1 MIASSSRLRLS
12 AGLLALSLAL
22 SACGGADEP
31 AQEASSPAAA
41 DTAAPSR
48 PSSPTTSRPAS
59 SSAGAATTAAPS
71 STSAAAS
78 SATESAADAETP
90 AADDEPTADEPVAG
104 DVADAEDLEESGAP
118 EDDAASPTAEA
129 VVLDPVEAPAAQDL
143 GGPQPGVA
151 PSDTPVAVRTPAPA
165 IAPVKVEP
173 DLVRPSAPPVEEPG
187 EETSPPA
194 PRPSASAS
202 EGRPSAPGTPV
213 PAPTATA
220 PPAPAP
226 VPPSGADCVVQRC
239 IALTFD
245 DGPARPTGRLLDIL
259 AAEGVPATFYV
270 IGQSA
275 ELNPALIARMGEEGH
290 QVGGH
295 SWSHPN
301 LTLLSPAEIADEL
314 ARTDA
319 AIRAAGVVPS
329 TVRAPYGALNETVL
343 EAFGDHG
350 EGSVTWSV
358 DTRDWEHRSPAQ
370 TLAHVRS
377 AARPGGI
384 VLMHDLHATTVDA
397 VPAVI
402 EWLRGEGYVF
412 VTVDEITGGVA
423 PGATVSRGLH
433 P

>member
-1 MIASSSRLRLS
+1 MRRRTPSSWTRSRRPRCRIW
-12 AGLLALSLAL
+12 AG
-22 SACGGADEP
+22 P
-31 AQEASSPAAA
+31 SPA
-41 DTAAPSR
+41 
-48 PSSPTTSRPAS
+48 
-59 SSAGAATTAAPS
+59 
-71 STSAAAS
+71 
-78 SATESAADAETP
+78 
-90 AADDEPTADEPVAG
+90 
-104 DVADAEDLEESGAP
+104 
-118 EDDAASPTAEA
+118 
-129 VVLDPVEAPAAQDL
+129 
-143 GGPQPGVA
+143 
-151 PSDTPVAVRTPAPA
+151 
-165 IAPVKVEP
+165 
-173 DLVRPSAPPVEEPG
+173 
-187 EETSPPA
+187 
-194 PRPSASAS
+194 
-202 EGRPSAPGTPV
+202 
-213 PAPTATA
+213 
-220 PPAPAP
+220 
-226 VPPSGADCVVQRC
+226 SGADCTVVRC

-245 DGPARPTGRLLDIL
+245 DGPARSTGRLLDIL

-270 IGQSA
+270 IGRSA
-275 ELNPALIARMGEEGH
+275 ALNPALIARMGEEGH

-301 LTLLSPAEIADEL
+301 LTLLGPAEVADEL

-329 TVRAPYGALNETVL
+329 TVRAPYGALNESVL
-343 EAFGDHG
+343 AALGEHG

-358 DTRDWEHRSPAQ
+358 DTRDWEHRSPEQ

-423 PGATVSRGLH
+423 PGTTMGRGLR

>member
-1 MIASSSRLRLS
+1 MPAS
-12 AGLLALSLAL
+12 
-22 SACGGADEP
+22 
-31 AQEASSPAAA
+31 
-41 DTAAPSR
+41 
-48 PSSPTTSRPAS
+48 SRPAAS
-59 SSAGAATTAAPS
+59 DGSAAGA
-71 STSAAAS
+71 STSA
-78 SATESAADAETP
+78 SATATAEDTEPEDEAPTDEPDEDETEETADAPEAEEEAVPTAAVEEADESAAEGVE
-90 AADDEPTADEPVAG
+90 DEPSEAA
-104 DVADAEDLEESGAP
+104 AP
-118 EDDAASPTAEA
+118 EDDEHDEEADA
-129 VVLDPVEAPAAQDL
+129 VVLDPVAAPEAQDL
-143 GGPQPGVA
+143 GGPEPGVA
-151 PSDTPVAVRTPAPA
+151 PSDTPVAVRTPEPVIEPVEVAP
-165 IAPVKVEP
+165 E
-173 DLVRPSAPPVEEPG
+173 LVRPSAPPTEEPVEEPA
-187 EETSPPA
+187 SA
-194 PRPSASAS
+194 SPRPSASQ
-202 EGRPSAPGTPV
+202 GRPSAPGTPV
-213 PAPTATA
+213 PAPTRPA
-220 PPAPAP
+220 APAP
-226 VPPSGADCVVQRC
+226 VPPSGADCTVVRC

-245 DGPARPTGRLLDIL
+245 DGPARSTGRLLDIL

-270 IGQSA
+270 IGRSA
-275 ELNPALIARMGEEGH
+275 ALNPALIARMGEEGH

-301 LTLLSPAEIADEL
+301 LTLLGPAEVADEL

-329 TVRAPYGALNETVL
+329 TVRAPYGALNESVL
-343 EAFGDHG
+343 AALGEHG

-358 DTRDWEHRSPAQ
+358 DTRDWEHRSPEQ

-423 PGATVSRGLH
+423 PGTTMGRGLR